1 MSKSQIKSV
10 SQSLKRIATL
20 IEKDPKFL
28 AELEK
33 WLNRYEISNVK
44 RGERTYKDAPL
55 IDAID
60 VYNNLGSDGLRF
72 ALDKLEISELR
83 KIIMQNSLDPSKL
96 SNKWKNKEK
105 MINFILERIAARNS
119 KGNAFM
125 NYGNDRTQN

>member
-1 MSKSQIKSV
+1 MSKSEIKSV

-33 WLNRYEISNVK
+33 WLNKYEISNEK
-44 RGERTYKDAPL
+44 RGERTYKDDSL

-60 VYNNLGSDGLRF
+60 VYANVGLDGLSL
-72 ALDKLEISELR
+72 ALDKLEIPELR
-83 KIIMQNSLDPSKL
+83 KIIMQNNLDPSKL
-96 SNKWKNKEK
+96 SHKWKDKEK
-105 MINFILERIAARNS
+105 MIKLILERIAARAT

-125 NYGNDRTQN
+125 NYGHDKT